1 MKKIICLL
9 IGCFVFSLQ
18 SFFVGNMKMICTMI
32 ASFLLM
38 LQSFLMPVVAQA
50 AYTSLVTAGDFTAI
64 SADVS
69 TAVTGIISV
78 ALIILG
84 ASLLMKAFGR

>member
-1 MKKIICLL
+1 MMKLFVVLL
-9 IGCFVFSLQ
+9 LV
-18 SFFVGNMKMICTMI
+18 
-32 ASFLLM
+32 SFLFM
-38 LQSFLMPVVAQA
+38 LATVPAFAE
-50 AYTSLVTAGDFTAI
+50 YTSLISSTDFTAI

-84 ASLLMKAFGR
+84 ASLLMRAFGR